1 MTKKQYREERELF
14 RKAMIE
20 GMARKYDQELDQ
32 YSEEVTCSE
41 NHLQKMSAI
50 VQAHAISERR
60 KAVKRKVVAALVAAA
75 LLALTACTVYANR
88 EEIKKL
94 FVKVFDSRFQ
104 LSYEEEELEDDKSLA
119 ERYTLGYVPSGYVL
133 VSEQQTVLV
142 NKSTWVDSQNN
153 CIILRQSFWNGTSYS
168 VDSETGETLAYV
180 FDGIEVYY
188 RANITHMYIW
198 NDGTYSFSLASTMP
212 ISGEELKQMIE
223 GLIAVK

>member
-1 MTKKQYREERELF
+1 MTRKQYREERELF

-20 GMARKYDQELDQ
+20 GMARKYDQELEK
-32 YSEEVTCSE
+32 YPGEVTCSE

-60 KAVKRKVVAALVAAA
+60 KAVKRKVVAALVAVA

-119 ERYTLGYVPSGYVL
+119 ERYTLGYVPEGYVL
-133 VSEQQTVLV
+133 ELEQQTVLV
-142 NKSTWVDSQNN
+142 NKSTWIDQQNN
-153 CIILRQSFWNGTSYS
+153 RIVLRQSSWDGTSYS
-168 VDSETGETLAYV
+168 VDSEVGESLAYV
-180 FDGIEVYY
+180 FDGVEIYY
-188 RANITHMYIW
+188 RLNDVHTYIW
-198 NDGTYSFSLASTMP
+198 NDGTYSFVLAS
-212 ISGEELKQMIE
+212 SESFSESELKPIIE
-223 GLIAVK
+223 GLIVIG

>member
-94 FVKVFDSRFQ
+94 FVKVFDSHLQ
-104 LSYEEEELEDDKSLA
+104 LAYEDAGEVVDQPLT
-119 ERYTLGYVPSGYVL
+119 ERYTLGYVPYGYEL
-133 VSEQQTVLV
+133 EWEQKFVFV
-142 NKSTWVDSQNN
+142 NRSQWINSDGET
-153 CIILRQSFWNGTSYS
+153 ISFRQSYWDGANYTI
-168 VDSETGETLAYV
+168 DSESGETTALII
-180 FDGIEVYY
+180 GQTEIYY
-188 RANITHMYIW
+188 RSDDLHTYVW
-198 NDGTYSFSLASTMP
+198 NDGKYSYVLTSSAILA
-212 ISGEELKQMIE
+212 EDELN
-223 GLIAVK
+223 LILNGIVVSK

>member
-60 KAVKRKVVAALVAAA
+60 KAVKQKVVAALVAAA

-94 FVKVFDSRFQ
+94 FVKVFDSHFL
-104 LSYEEEELEDDKSLA
+104 LSYEEEELGNDKSLA
-119 ERYTLGYVPSGYVL
+119 ERYTLGYVPSGYTIE
-133 VSEQQTVLV
+133 SEQQTVLV
-142 NKSTWVDSQNN
+142 NKSTWIDQQNN
-153 CIILRQSFWNGTSYS
+153 RIVLRQSSWDGTSYS
-168 VDSETGETLAYV
+168 VDSEAGESLAYV
-180 FDGIEVYY
+180 FNGIEVYY
-188 RANITHMYIW
+188 RLNDAHTYIW
-198 NDGTYSFSLASTMP
+198 NDGIYSFILASTESFSEM
-212 ISGEELKQMIE
+212 ELRSMIE
-223 GLIAVK
+223 GLIVVD

>member
-20 GMARKYDQELDQ
+20 GMARKYDQELEK
-32 YSEEVTCSE
+32 YPGEVTCSE

-94 FVKVFDSRFQ
+94 FVKVFDSHLQ
-104 LSYEEEELEDDKSLA
+104 LAYEEEELEDDKSLA

-133 VSEQQTVLV
+133 VSEQQSRVV
-142 NKSTWVDSQNN
+142 NKITWCDSQNN
-153 CIILRQSFWNGTSYS
+153 QIIFRQSSWNGTNYS
-168 VDSETGETLAYV
+168 VDSESGESLAYI
-180 FDGIEVYY
+180 FDGTEVYY
-188 RANITHMYIW
+188 RLNDVHTYIW
-198 NDGTYSFSLASTMP
+198 NDGKYAFVLLSSLSFSESD
-212 ISGEELKQMIE
+212 LKQIIE
-223 GLIAVK
+223 GMTVAD

>member
-20 GMARKYDQELDQ
+20 GMARKYDQELEK
-32 YSEEVTCSE
+32 YPGEVTCSE

-94 FVKVFDSRFQ
+94 FVKVFDSHLQ
-104 LSYEEEELEDDKSLA
+104 LAYEEEELEDDKSLL
-119 ERYTLGYVPSGYVL
+119 ERYTLSYLPNGYKFE
-133 VSEQQTVLV
+133 SEQQSLTA
-142 NKSTWVDSQNN
+142 NKATWVDSRNN
-153 CIILRQSFWNGTSYS
+153 YIKFHQSFWDGIHYS
-168 VDSETGETLAYV
+168 VDSESGESLAYV
-180 FDGIEVYY
+180 FNGIEVYY
-188 RANITHMYIW
+188 RANNTHMYIW
-198 NDGTYSFSLASTMP
+198 NDGIYSFSLASTIP
-212 ISGEELKQMIE
+212 IPEEELKRMIE
-223 GLIAVK
+223 GLVATK

>member
-20 GMARKYDQELDQ
+20 GMARKYDQELEK
-32 YSEEVTCSE
+32 YPGEVTCSE

-94 FVKVFDSRFQ
+94 FVKVFDSHLQ
-104 LSYEEEELEDDKSLA
+104 LAYEEEELEDDESLL

-133 VSEQQTVLV
+133 VSEQQSRVV
-142 NKSTWVDSQNN
+142 NKITWCDSQNN
-153 CIILRQSFWNGTSYS
+153 RITFRQSSWDGTSYS
-168 VDSETGETLAYV
+168 VDSEVGESLAYV
-180 FDGIEVYY
+180 FNGIEVYY
-188 RANITHMYIW
+188 RVNITHMYIW
-198 NDGTYSFSLASTMP
+198 NDGNHSFSLTSTMP
-212 ISGEELKQMIE
+212 ISEEELHQMIGGVVE
-223 GLIAVK
+223 IK